1 MNLLLASS
9 SGKEEGGTF
18 LVTPGLGL
26 MVWTL
31 LAFGVTMFVLKK
43 YAFPRIQEALDK
55 RQQAIEDSIAAAE
68 RTREEADALLAD
80 YRARLAEAR
89 TQAEEIVERAQKN
102 AESYDSMKR
111 VETDKT
117 ITERMEQAQRDIEAE
132 TNRAL
137 GRIRSE
143 VADLTVLAAEKV
155 TRKSLDSDDQ
165 RKLVE
170 DALSEIDFDSL
181 AGERS

>member
-1 MNLLLASS
+1 MNPILATA
-9 SGKEEGGTF
+9 KEEGGTF

-31 LAFGVTMFVLKK
+31 LAFGITMFVLKK

-55 RQQAIEDSIAAAE
+55 RQQVIEESIAAAE
-68 RTREEADALLAD
+68 RTRVEADALLAD

-89 TQAEEIVERAQKN
+89 AQAEEIVARAQKN
-102 AESYDSMKR
+102 AESYDSMR
-111 VETDKT
+111 RDETDKT
-117 ITERMEQAQRDIEAE
+117 ISDRLEQAQRDIQAE
-132 TNRAL
+132 TNQAL

-155 TRKSLDSDDQ
+155 TRKSLDSADQ

-170 DALSEIDFDSL
+170 DALAEIDFESL
-181 AGERS
+181 AGDRN

>member
-1 MNLLLASS
+1 MSLLLASA
-9 SGKEEGGTF
+9 SGKEESGTF

-31 LAFGVTMFVLKK
+31 LAFGVTFFVLKK

-55 RQQAIEDSIAAAE
+55 RQLAIEESIAAAE

-102 AESYDSMKR
+102 AESYDALKR
-111 VETDKT
+111 DETDKV
-117 ITERMEQAQRDIEAE
+117 IAERMEQAQRDIAAE

-137 GRIRSE
+137 NQIRSE

-170 DALSEIDFDSL
+170 EALSEIDFDRL

>member
-1 MNLLLASS
+1 MSLLLAAS
-9 SGKEEGGTF
+9 SGEDESGTF

-31 LAFGVTMFVLKK
+31 IAFGVTFYVLKK

-55 RQQAIEDSIAAAE
+55 RQLAIEESIAAAE

-89 TQAEEIVERAQKN
+89 AQAEEIVERAQKN
-102 AESYDSMKR
+102 AESYDAMKR
-111 VETDKT
+111 EETQRT
-117 ITERMEQAQRDIEAE
+117 IDERLEQAQRDIEAE

-137 GRIRSE
+137 NQIRSE

-170 DALSEIDFDSL
+170 DALSEIDFDRL
-181 AGERS
+181 AGGRS

>member
-1 MNLLLASS
+1 MNSILITAS
-9 SGKEEGGTF
+9 KEEGGTF

-31 LAFGVTMFVLKK
+31 AAFGITMFVLRK
-43 YAFPRIQEALDK
+43 YAFPKIQEALDK
-55 RQQAIEDSIAAAE
+55 RQLAIEESIAAAD
-68 RTREEADALLAD
+68 RMREEADGLLAD

-89 TQAEEIVERAQKN
+89 TQAEEIVARAQKN
-102 AESYDSMKR
+102 AESYDALR
-111 VETDKT
+111 RDETDKV
-117 ITERMEQAQRDIEAE
+117 IVERMEQAQRDIEAE

-155 TRKSLDSDDQ
+155 TRKSLDSADQ

-170 DALSEIDFDSL
+170 DALAEIDFDSL
-181 AGERS
+181 AGDRS